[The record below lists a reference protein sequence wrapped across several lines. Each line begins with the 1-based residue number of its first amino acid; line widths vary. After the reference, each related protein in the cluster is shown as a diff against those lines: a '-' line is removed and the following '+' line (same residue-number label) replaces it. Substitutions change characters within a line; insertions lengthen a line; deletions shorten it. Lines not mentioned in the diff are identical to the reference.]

1 MSASAAEPPPS
12 GRVATAGLAIV
23 LIASL
28 AGLAGIGA
36 NQGVCPSQ
44 PSVWLR
50 YLVTGLILGFMYAM
64 IALGYSMVYGVL
76 KLLNFAH
83 SEVFMIGSFAGL
95 YTLTSIFGI
104 SAASGPGSASIAFLA
119 LALCA
124 ALVFGAVA
132 SAGAALAIERIAYRP
147 LRRRGVSRLGYLIT
161 AIGLSLFLQNLFLL
175 LDGQRH
181 LGLPFAWPSIAGAN
195 AVSFPQVISQKPVV
209 TVAGVVITRQ
219 QVLVVVVGILMLVA
233 LERFVYRSRAG
244 QRIRAV
250 AEDPDTASLMGI
262 NTERVIMLTF
272 VVGGL
277 MAGAAG
283 VLYGMYYAQAQ
294 FNMGWLPGIKAFTAA
309 VLGGIG
315 NVRGAVVG
323 GLMLGL
329 VENLGAAC
337 TGIQWQNVIVFGV
350 LVLVLMFKPTGLL
363 GERVRE
369 GA

>member
-1 MSASAAEPPPS
+1 M
-12 GRVATAGLAIV
+12 T
-23 LIASL
+23 
-28 AGLAGIGA
+28 
-36 NQGVCPSQ
+36 
-44 PSVWLR
+44 SV
-50 YLVTGLILGFMYAM
+50 
-64 IALGYSMVYGVL
+64 
-76 KLLNFAH
+76 
-83 SEVFMIGSFAGL
+83 
-95 YTLTSIFGI
+95 FGI
-104 SAASGPGSASIAFLA
+104 SAASGPGSASIPFLGLA
-119 LALCA
+119 LFVAI
-124 ALVFGAVA
+124 VFGALA
-132 SAGAALAIERIAYRP
+132 SAGAALAIERVAYRP

-181 LGLPFAWPSIAGAN
+181 LGLPFAWPAIGGAN
-195 AVSFPQVISQKPVV
+195 AVSFPQVINQKPVL
-209 TVAGVVITRQ
+209 TIAGVFITRQ
-219 QVLVVVVGILMLVA
+219 QVLVVLVGIVMLLA
-233 LERFVYRSRAG
+233 LERFVYGSRAG
-244 QRIRAV
+244 QQMRAV

-272 VVGGL
+272 IVGGL

-294 FNMGWLPGIKAFTAA
+294 FNMGFLPGIKAFTAA

-323 GLMLGL
+323 GIVLGL

-350 LVLVLMFKPTGLL
+350 LVLVLLFKPTGLL